1 MPDPIIRLDKASK
14 SFRKGDQLVRALRS
28 IDLEVMPGRS
38 LAVIGRSGSGK
49 STLLH
54 VMGLLTPLDE
64 GRLFLFGRVV
74 TPATARDKAVR
85 RHFGFIFQDAKLI
98 PDLSILDNVRVPLAH
113 RGIWPSRQKEMALR
127 ALDQVEL
134 SPRQDHKPNEL
145 SGGEVMR
152 AAIARALILDPEI
165 LLADEPTGSL
175 DSISSRIIMDLLWT
189 AVGQGRTL
197 VFVTHHEP
205 LARTADRVVRLNDGI
220 LEEAGFAPGGEAP

>member
-1 MPDPIIRLDKASK
+1 MPDPIIRLEKASK

-28 IDLEVMPGRS
+28 IDLDVLPGRS
-38 LAVIGRSGSGK
+38 LAVMGRSGSGK

-64 GRLFLFGRVV
+64 GRLFLFGRAM
-74 TPATARDKAVR
+74 TPAASRDKAVR

-98 PDLSILDNVRVPLAH
+98 PDLSILDNIRVPLAH
-113 RGIWPSRQKEMALR
+113 RGIWPSRQKEMARR

-134 SPRQDHKPNEL
+134 SARWDHKPNEL
-145 SGGEVMR
+145 SGGEIMR

-175 DSISSRIIMDLLWT
+175 DSISSQIIMDLLWA
-189 AVGQGRTL
+189 AVAQGRTL
-197 VFVTHHEP
+197 VFVTHYEP
-205 LARTADRVVRLNDGI
+205 LAKTADRIVHLKDGA
-220 LEEAGFAPGGEAP
+220 LEEAGTGPEGQGA